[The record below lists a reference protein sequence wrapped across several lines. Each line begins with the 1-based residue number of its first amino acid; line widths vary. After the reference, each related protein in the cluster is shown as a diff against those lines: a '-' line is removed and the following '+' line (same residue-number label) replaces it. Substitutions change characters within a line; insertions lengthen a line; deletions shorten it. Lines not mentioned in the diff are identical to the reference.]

1 LRASENVASED
12 VASEDVAGEDVAGE
26 DVDRRAGRSAPS
38 ICQWPAGP
46 LKRATG
52 RAPVWPGSDRI
63 SRIRPSGRMAIRKL
77 AGPALANATQVSW
90 VA

>member
-1 LRASENVASED
+1 MRASENVASED
-12 VASEDVAGEDVAGE
+12 A
-26 DVDRRAGRSAPS
+26 DRRAGRSEPS

-52 RAPVWPGSDRI
+52 RAPVSPGSDRV

-77 AGPALANATQVSW
+77 AGPAFANATQASW